1 MKYNKISGFCCGIF
15 LLLSFTDEPIETS
28 MSSILAT
35 AKTNAQLT
43 YNQQIPHLINGLNY
57 KLPLLRKLEFK
68 IGADNF
74 DLTGQQFGIAVSP
87 NTFGQMKRQEA
98 MKKIEINRVEA
109 ENNVF
114 IQDALFERYQALVDA
129 RFAMELKIK
138 EKALETL
145 LTQKNATLKSM
156 IQQGLDVKIKDIADT
171 ENDRYGVQLALLQLE
186 TNVAGNDEKLRQ
198 FMGSSKDIFIIFKN
212 VVRVNDMEKMV
223 KDIKN
228 TQLLQTPDM
237 LLAKAEKD
245 AKRASFDLENAS
257 NKEILSSIQ
266 VVDAPKK
273 GEPFNNFGVRFTL
286 SVPLVGNS
294 RLKRNEL
301 LIDLKKAENKENLLS
316 INNQNAI
323 KYQIVKIE
331 NLIKKY
337 RIYADKVE
345 NSLIKNLLANAR
357 LTAEMNATELLDL
370 KITQQ
375 KTEIELDK
383 IEYNIMSEYVILLNN
398 TSLLGAIPLKNY
410 LSIGLEVF

>member
-1 MKYNKISGFCCGIF
+1 
-15 LLLSFTDEPIETS
+15 

-171 ENDRYGVQLALLQLE
+171 ENDRYAVQLALLQLE

-198 FMGSSKDIFIIFKN
+198 FTGSSKDIFIIFKN

>member
-1 MKYNKISGFCCGIF
+1 MKYSKFSSFCCGIF

-171 ENDRYGVQLALLQLE
+171 ENDRYAVQLALLQLE

-198 FMGSSKDIFIIFKN
+198 FMGSSKDIFIVFKN

-245 AKRASFDLENAS
+245 AKRASLDLENAS

>member
-68 IGADNF
+68 IGSDNF

-87 NTFGQMKRQEA
+87 NTFGQMKRHEA